1 MNLNQIGLI
10 EKKLLTMKDVINNN
24 ITNIN
29 HNKNKIDGPITQNL
43 DDQSILI
50 VNNDVIDEL
59 DRLERQELIKIDNAL
74 MKIQNGT
81 YGRCIDCGN
90 QIEKK
95 RIKALPY
102 ALVCIDCANNR

>member
-1 MNLNQIGLI
+1 MNINQIGLI
-10 EKKLLTMKDVINNN
+10 EKKLLIMKDVISNN
-24 ITNIN
+24 ITNIT
-29 HNKNKIDGPITQNL
+29 HDKNKIDGPITQNL

-50 VNNDVIDEL
+50 ENNDVIDEL

-74 MKIQNGT
+74 IRIKNGT
-81 YGRCIDCGN
+81 YGRCIECGN

-102 ALVCIDCANNR
+102 ALVCIDCANSR